1 MAQVAKSKRF
11 LSIPSFT
18 EMFGTFFLALGLV
31 MLVPGVLAIIFT
43 NPKEILARALTISD
57 MGMRARATLFFPLM
71 GLLWSYVGLGLRRH
85 WGSAKLILFLY
96 LLSPALH
103 HLSTL
108 PGAITKGT
116 NLHTHLIASIIWSF
130 LVYQVAK
137 NHLVDIVLHI
147 PGMKE
152 KLTAAIT
159 GEEEQAKESAEAAPE
174 AAAEAAAE
182 AKAEAKAKE
191 ALWRQQLRQAAKKIT
206 LRELWSRYVLTFSG
220 AALIF
225 EVFKNLEL
233 FDKWLLA
240 NKTITV
246 CAIFL
251 VPALL
256 AYAWLLTDEASKIA
270 QAQAEAE
277 TA

>member
-1 MAQVAKSKRF
+1 MAQETKSKRF

-31 MLVPGVLAIIFT
+31 MFIPGVLAILFT
-43 NPKEILARALTISD
+43 NPKEILAQAMTISD
-57 MGMRARATLFFPLM
+57 RGMRARATLFFPMM

-116 NLHTHLIASIIWSF
+116 NLPSHLLATVIWSF

-152 KLTAAIT
+152 RLTAAIT
-159 GEEEQAKESAEAAPE
+159 GEGAQEQEAKEKVAEAE
-174 AAAEAAAE
+174 
-182 AKAEAKAKE
+182 AKE

-240 NKTITV
+240 NKTVTV
-246 CAIFL
+246 SAIFL
-251 VPALL
+251 MPAFL

-277 TA
+277 TAQ